1 MTIKTKKSLINILFL
16 IILLLTF
23 VTMIILAFENSKP
36 PENTD
41 DKISIALA
49 GVGGFICFAAFIPII
64 LVECDI
70 FFILR
75 YYFFKKEKTR
85 FKTRVNILCGIMDI
99 FIIAAYIS
107 YAYICLSGTILSL
120 FIVLGSFFPPIMIVW
135 FLLYIPLRIICFKAV
150 YL

>member
-1 MTIKTKKSLINILFL
+1 MTIKTKKSLINILFI

-23 VTMIILAFENSKP
+23 IIMTILIIEYSKP

-41 DKISIALA
+41 DKIAIALA
-49 GVGGFICFAAFIPII
+49 GLGGFLCFAVFIPII
-64 LVECDI
+64 LVEFDV

-75 YYFFKKEKTR
+75 YYFFKKEKTK
-85 FKTRVNILCGIMDI
+85 FKTGVNILCGIMDI

-107 YAYICLSGTILSL
+107 YAYICLSGTTPSL
-120 FIVLGSFFPPIMIVW
+120 FIALGPLFPPIMIIW
-135 FLLYIPLRIICFKAV
+135 FLAYIPLRIVCFKAI